1 MSSPLSPLFR
11 LATPLDNF
19 TDIDEYRKNK
29 GTARNFSIMLISDGD
44 LNFEKLGAYTDAS
57 DFVNQINSVIA
68 HLSSMY
74 TFTGTVTTTD
84 KNNYVFKLTKYGT
97 MNNKPVSFIVRA
109 YTSNAN
115 EARTLRNSKY
125 L

>member
-57 DFVNQINSVIA
+57 DFVNQINSVIEYVYIYWY
-68 HLSSMY
+68 S
-74 TFTGTVTTTD
+74 
-84 KNNYVFKLTKYGT
+84 NN
-97 MNNKPVSFIVRA
+97 NR
-109 YTSNAN
+109 
-115 EARTLRNSKY
+115 
-125 L
+125 